1 MGKGIRI
8 FLIVSAVFIGIGVIT
23 NVYDTMQKGIEAERL
38 EAERLEAE
46 RLEAERLE
54 AERLE
59 SLKTPEQKE
68 MERQQEE
75 KKRLEEMEEINRIEE
90 KKRKAQESMQKIL
103 DAEKL
108 RAVEKT
114 QRAVEKTQ
122 RAVEKPQTCNDY
134 EAGLKGIYDLSNK
147 LNSLCESVQ
156 HGSYTDFVR
165 FYSTMQDVEDDLR
178 NEGLSA
184 KQTRDLA
191 WEVVDAAKNK
201 CTDKRTMANTVQ
213 LDFALMG
220 LCFESVY
227 EEFGEFPAME
237 LGFP

>member
-46 RLEAERLE
+46 RLE
-54 AERLE
+54 

-75 KKRLEEMEEINRIEE
+75 KKRLEEINRIEE

-108 RAVEKT
+108 
-114 QRAVEKTQ
+114 RAVEKTQ

-165 FYSTMQDVEDDLR
+165 FYSTIQDVEDGLR
-178 NEGLSA
+178 NGGLSA

-201 CTDKRTMANTVQ
+201 CPDKRTMANTVQ